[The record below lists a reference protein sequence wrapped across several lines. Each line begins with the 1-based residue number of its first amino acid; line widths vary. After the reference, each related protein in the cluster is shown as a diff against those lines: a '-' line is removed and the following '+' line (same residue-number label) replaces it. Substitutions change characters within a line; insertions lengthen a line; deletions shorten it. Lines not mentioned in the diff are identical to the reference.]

1 MLEGCCGRA
10 TAAPVSLRHR
20 GVLHRPQVGILQRDR
35 LHRLAQRGH
44 LLKAGGRDH
53 SAAPPA
59 GWTLR
64 SRGATMR
71 WKPSLAASEIRRLGS
86 GTARSSP
93 VSPTSPT
100 IITSPGMA
108 RSVAADTTAAAIARS
123 AAGSRTVSPPAT
135 ETNTS
140 ALLRSSCAR

>member
-1 MLEGCCGRA
+1 
-10 TAAPVSLRHR
+10 
-20 GVLHRPQVGILQRDR
+20 
-35 LHRLAQRGH
+35 
-44 LLKAGGRDH
+44 
-53 SAAPPA
+53 
-59 GWTLR
+59 
-64 SRGATMR
+64 MR

-93 VSPTSPT
+93 VSPPPT